1 MENHPNERDDEYT
14 NIERLETEVLELDK
28 RCQAASLTNQLLR
41 LIFLAEVGKQLA
53 EMDDADKTKKWKLKY
68 KQWQ

>member
-1 MENHPNERDDEYT
+1 MENHSNERDDEYI

-41 LIFLAEVGKQLA
+41 LIFLAEVDKQLA
-53 EMDDADKTKKWKLKY
+53 EMDDADKTKKWKLK
-68 KQWQ
+68 

>member
-14 NIERLETEVLELDK
+14 NIELLETEVLELDK

-41 LIFLAEVGKQLA
+41 LIFLAEVDKQLA
-53 EMDDADKTKKWKLKY
+53 EMDDADKTKKWKLK
-68 KQWQ
+68 

>member
-41 LIFLAEVGKQLA
+41 LIFLAEVDKQLA
-53 EMDDADKTKKWKLKY
+53 EMDDEY
-68 KQWQ
+68 KFTH